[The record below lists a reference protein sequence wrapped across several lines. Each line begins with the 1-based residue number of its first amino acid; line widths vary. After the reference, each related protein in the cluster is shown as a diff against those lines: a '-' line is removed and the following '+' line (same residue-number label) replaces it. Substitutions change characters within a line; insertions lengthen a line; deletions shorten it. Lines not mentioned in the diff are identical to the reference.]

1 MHDGEIVAKE
11 VMPDH
16 VHVFVRVGPTDAP
29 AQVVRAFKA
38 AADVARDKVGRLR
51 LVSLFCS
58 AEPVGQT
65 PTMVRRCSMPL
76 KSSSLRV

>member
-1 MHDGEIVAKE
+1 MLPSIEIG
-11 VMPDH
+11 D
-16 VHVFVRVGPTDAP
+16 DA
-29 AQVVRAFKA
+29 VSFD
-38 AADVARDKVGRLR
+38 ADVARDKVGRLR

-65 PTMVRRCSMPL
+65 PMMVRRCSMPL